1 MLLLYF
7 QIRLFGLG
15 LWCLRPLSTMF
26 HLYRGGFIGGGKPNC
41 KHKTFKYFVLV
52 LEECSVQT
60 VTVDGEDTTRKD
72 RTRGSV
78 IFNTLQEV

>member
-1 MLLLYF
+1 
-7 QIRLFGLG
+7 
-15 LWCLRPLSTMF
+15 MF

-41 KHKTFKYFVLV
+41 KHKTLKYFVLV

-60 VTVDGEDTTRKD
+60 VTVDGEDITRKD

-78 IFNTLQEV
+78 C